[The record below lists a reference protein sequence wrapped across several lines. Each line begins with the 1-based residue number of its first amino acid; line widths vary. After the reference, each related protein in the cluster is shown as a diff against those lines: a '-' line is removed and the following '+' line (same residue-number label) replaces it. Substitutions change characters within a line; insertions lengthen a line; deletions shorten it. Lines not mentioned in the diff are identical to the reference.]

1 MLLNYE
7 VNQRLTKRLQ
17 VRDFFSDTLG
27 MTGQLLDDVVKGV
40 TKDDGTLLT
49 FMRKVA
55 QLEFLF
61 VADHGGNGSAM
72 RIPLKIE
79 FSHCDA
85 WVH

>member
-1 MLLNYE
+1 M
-7 VNQRLTKRLQ
+7 
-17 VRDFFSDTLG
+17 RDFFSDTLG

-55 QLEFLF
+55 QHEFSF
-61 VADHGGNGSAM
+61 DADHGGNGSAM

-79 FSHCDA
+79 FFSL
-85 WVH
+85 

>member
-1 MLLNYE
+1 
-7 VNQRLTKRLQ
+7 
-17 VRDFFSDTLG
+17 

-55 QLEFLF
+55 QLEFSF
-61 VADHGGNGSAM
+61 DADHGGNGRAM

-79 FSHCDA
+79 FFSL
-85 WVH
+85 